1 MTSERLTPAELD
13 AMLADLELGII
24 TRNGSSM
31 FPIYAAAFRE
41 LRRLPTMLMEQSTA
55 RLRRIHELEAERSMR
70 AEAKCDCL
78 RRLYRAL
85 GNWQPPEF
93 SETARL
99 KMALTDAIRGKF
111 DRDSEPYAD
120 VEDSDG

>member
-70 AEAKCDCL
+70 AEAKCDSCD
-78 RRLYRAL
+78 A
-85 GNWQPPEF
+85 
-93 SETARL
+93 STARS
-99 KMALTDAIRGKF
+99 ATGSRPSFPRRRASRW
-111 DRDSEPYAD
+111 P
-120 VEDSDG
+120 